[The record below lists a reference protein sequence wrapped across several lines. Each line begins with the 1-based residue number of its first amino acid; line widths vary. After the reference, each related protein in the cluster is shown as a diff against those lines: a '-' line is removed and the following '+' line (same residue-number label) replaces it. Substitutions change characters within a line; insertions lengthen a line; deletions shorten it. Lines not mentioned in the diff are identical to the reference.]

1 MTIALV
7 VLVVSWR
14 WEVAVVASAW
24 LFFAAFAFAHD
35 ASHGALGLSR
45 RWNTAALSVG
55 ALVMLLSGHA
65 MRRMH
70 LRHHARPLSESDLE
84 GVGARRSALGALL
97 GGPANALALRV
108 AAFRGARR
116 AERIIQVLETA
127 AGLAVVAVAVVTRWT
142 PLLTF
147 VLVALSLQLS
157 MGFWASHVA
166 HHVPAWLASLCKRL
180 AFLRSPV
187 LLSLAYHD
195 LHHRRPGI
203 PCEDLARF
211 DRGVQAAR

>member
-1 MTIALV
+1 MSTALA
-7 VLVVSWR
+7 VLAVSPR
-14 WEVAVVASAW
+14 WEIAVAASAS
-24 LFFAAFAFAHD
+24 LFFGAFAFAHD
-35 ASHGALGLSR
+35 ASHAALGLPR

-70 LRHHARPLSESDLE
+70 LRHHARPLSDGDLE

-97 GGPANALALRV
+97 GGPANAFALRV

-116 AERIIQVLETA
+116 RERIVQVVESA
-127 AGLAVVAVAVVTRWT
+127 AGVAVVALAVMTRWA
-142 PLLTF
+142 PLVTF
-147 VLVALSLQLS
+147 VLVAAALQLS

-166 HHVPAWLASLCKRL
+166 HHVPAWLASFCKRL

-195 LHHRRPGI
+195 LHHRRPRI

-211 DRGVQAAR
+211 DRSDRAAS